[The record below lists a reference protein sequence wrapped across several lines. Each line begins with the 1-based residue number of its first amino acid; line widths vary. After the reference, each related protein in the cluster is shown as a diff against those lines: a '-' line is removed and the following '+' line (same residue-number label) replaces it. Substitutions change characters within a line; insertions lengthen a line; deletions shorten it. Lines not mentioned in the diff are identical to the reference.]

1 MNASK
6 SIIMVGALFAI
17 AAPAANATLDR
28 TLPTKTSRAKVTK
41 AVVHKRI
48 EPAIIVAKTHKP
60 VARIVD
66 TQPLYIYSAGPTVP
80 AGTDTAAATVADDC
94 GDDPAIVES
103 QNPAD

>member
-6 SIIMVGALFAI
+6 SIITVGALFAI

-28 TLPTKTSRAKVTK
+28 TLPTKTSRAKVAK

-60 VARIVD
+60 IARVVD
-66 TQPLYIYSAGPTVP
+66 TQPLYIYSAGPTSVP
-80 AGTDTAAATVADDC
+80 VSTDAVVADDC

-103 QNPAD
+103 QNPAA

>member
-1 MNASK
+1 MNARK

-28 TLPTKTSRAKVTK
+28 TLPTKASHAKVTK
-41 AVVHKRI
+41 AAAKKIV
-48 EPAIIVAKTHKP
+48 IVAKNHKASP
-60 VARIVD
+60 RPAV
-66 TQPLYIYSAGPTVP
+66 TQPLYIYSAGPTSAPVS
-80 AGTDTAAATVADDC
+80 TDAVVADDC